1 MENRSRYVD
10 RRIIKTCLL
19 TALMLFVGLVQA
31 AIVQVNPGE
40 SIQNAIDKAK
50 PEDNIVVAAGTYT
63 ENIEVNKKLTLSGI
77 NWPVVQAQHSGSA
90 INVSADGC
98 VIKGLNAANS
108 SGWHQAGIRIT
119 SDNNAIYNNV
129 VKSNKIGIV
138 LDETSGNM
146 ISGND
151 ARNGGIGILL
161 MDSGNNT
168 IEDNEASSLG
178 KADFGMSSGIYLLGS
193 CNYNTVHGNIIDTS
207 GIINY
212 GILITQSEGNNVTD
226 NEITGSGWISGVGIG
241 LLECNGSLIK
251 NNKVVSDG
259 IFGQGIRLMSAHKN
273 TISEND
279 VSCSGPMGQAILI
292 LQSSRNRIVDN
303 NARSQAWGL
312 DMEFEGAWGNILSG
326 NHAIRINGDP

>member
-1 MENRSRYVD
+1 MENRSRFVD
-10 RRIIKTCLL
+10 RRIIKIYLL
-19 TALMLFVGLVQA
+19 TALVLFVGPVHA
-31 AIVQVNPGE
+31 ATIEVNPGE
-40 SIQNAIDKAK
+40 SIQNAIDKAN
-50 PEDNIVVAAGTYT
+50 PEDSVVVAAGTYT

-90 INVSADGC
+90 INISADGC

-108 SGWHQAGIRIT
+108 SGWNQAGIRVT

-138 LDETSGNM
+138 LDNSSSNM
-146 ISGND
+146 ISGSD

-168 IEDNEASSLG
+168 IEGNKASSLG

-193 CNYNTVHGNIIDTS
+193 CNYNTVDGNIIETS
-207 GIINY
+207 GIMNT
-212 GILITQSEGNNVTD
+212 GILIGQSEGNNVTD
-226 NEITGSGWISGVGIG
+226 NEVTGSGWISGMGIG
-241 LLECNGSLIK
+241 LLECDGCLIK

-259 IFGQGIRLMSAHKN
+259 IFGQGIRLMSAHNN

-279 VSCSGPMGQAILI
+279 VSCCGPMGQAILI
-292 LQSSRNRIVDN
+292 LQSSRNRILNN
-303 NARSQAWGL
+303 NARSRAWGL
-312 DMEFEGAWGNILSG
+312 DMEFEGAWSNILSG